1 MRWPLSV
8 VAFGFGSRRQDQ
20 ALLIDL
26 GVEPPIEASGRRHA
40 AFDRRRV
47 SLRWLLG
54 TVLTGIAGAG
64 LIGAAIYAALE
75 QDAVVPQQPDYV
87 ASAPVE
93 PASESGDGSHRADR
107 LVRTADVVS
116 DKQTFAAAV
125 TVPIGDKQVMRNR
138 NFTRVSTTLALAP
151 TGFADQVPDFNPLK
165 LLTAD
170 EQAPSDTPV
179 DPGPALDESDM
190 SFMVQDLSTAD
201 PARFSGA
208 LGKDEVQA
216 QASEFLRNAAVGTDK
231 IGTLPAQMLL
241 MRTSRASLNFAGTL
255 GYAAPE
261 TPLSNPFSSIE
272 VKMVPE
278 NVTMVQQSV
287 RSHDGPDSTE
297 RLVVLHH
304 GETLEGVLQA
314 NGATPAAVRGIV
326 TAFGARRGE
335 SPVAEGRRLRL
346 LTVGGSDKAPG
357 QIVRVSVYADETLE
371 STVALEDAG
380 DYVQV
385 SRVEAKPTLA
395 PSKRKDDDDEDDD
408 DAGGMRLYQS
418 LYETAL
424 KQSIPKPVI
433 DDLVRI
439 FGNDVDF
446 QRSVSAGDTFDCFY
460 ANGDAEA
467 HDELLYA
474 SVTVHNESFRYYR
487 FQDPGDGSVDFF
499 DENGR
504 STRKFLIRKPVP
516 VGEVTSGFGMRF
528 HPVLGYSRPHTGVD
542 WGAPVGTPILAS
554 GSGVLLT
561 VERSSSYGNHI
572 EIQHPNGYVTTYSHM
587 SGFARGMA
595 DGVHVRQ
602 GQVIGYLGQTGLATG
617 PHLHYE
623 VIVNGHFVD
632 PMRVKLART
641 REMDGKMLAGFR
653 REHDRINALMASAPN
668 AMPDLA
674 THAAAN

>member
-1 MRWPLSV
+1 MSV
-8 VAFGFGSRRQDQ
+8 MAFRSGLQDH

-47 SLRWLLG
+47 SLRWLFG
-54 TVLTGIAGAG
+54 TVLTGLAGAG
-64 LIGAAIYAALE
+64 LIGSAIYAALD
-75 QDAVVPQQPDYV
+75 QNAVAPQQPDYV
-87 ASAPVE
+87 ASAPAA
-93 PASESGDGSHRADR
+93 PASDASEGLRRADR

-116 DKQTFAAAV
+116 DKQTFAAPITVAV
-125 TVPIGDKQVMRNR
+125 GDKQVMRTR
-138 NFTRVSTTLALAP
+138 NFTRVSTTLTLAP

-165 LLTAD
+165 LLAGD
-170 EQAPSDTPV
+170 EQAPSDAPV
-179 DPGPALDESDM
+179 DPGPALDDSDM
-190 SFMVQDLSTAD
+190 SFTVQDLSAAD
-201 PARFSGA
+201 PARFSGG

-216 QASEFLRNAAVGTDK
+216 QVSEFLRNADSGADK
-231 IGTLPAQMLL
+231 LGALAAQMLL

-261 TPLSNPFSSIE
+261 NPLANPFSSIE

-278 NVTMVQQSV
+278 NVTVVQQST
-287 RSHDGPDSTE
+287 RNHDGPDTTE

-304 GETLEGVLQA
+304 GETLESVLRA
-314 NGATPAAVRGIV
+314 NGADPATVRGIV

-346 LTVGGSDKAPG
+346 LTAGGSSKAPG
-357 QIVRVSVYADETLE
+357 QIVRISVYADETLE

-385 SRVEAKPTLA
+385 SRVEAKPTIV
-395 PSKRKDDDDEDDD
+395 PTKRKDDDDEEDDD
-408 DAGGMRLYQS
+408 DGSGMRLYQS

-424 KQSIPKPVI
+424 KQSVPKPII

-460 ANGDAEA
+460 ADGDAES

-474 SVTVHNESFRYYR
+474 AVTVHNESFRYYR
-487 FQDPGDGSVDFF
+487 FQDPGDGGVDFF

-542 WGAPVGTPILAS
+542 WGAPVGTPILAA

-641 REMDGKMLAGFR
+641 REMDSKMLANFKK
-653 REHDRINALMASAPN
+653 EHDRINALMASAPN

-674 THAAAN
+674 THAAAAN

>member
-1 MRWPLSV
+1 M
-8 VAFGFGSRRQDQ
+8 
-20 ALLIDL
+20 LLIDL

-47 SLRWLLG
+47 SLRWMFG
-54 TVLTGIAGAG
+54 TILTGLVGGG
-64 LIGAAIYAALE
+64 LIGLAIYASLE
-75 QDAVVPQQPDYV
+75 QNAIAPRQPDFV
-87 ASAPVE
+87 ASVPVE
-93 PASESGDGSHRADR
+93 PASGPDDGPRRADR
-107 LVRTADVVS
+107 LIKNADIVA
-116 DKQTFAAAV
+116 DKQTFSAPV
-125 TVPIGDKQVMRNR
+125 TVAVGDKQVMRTQS
-138 NFTRVSTTLALAP
+138 FTRVSTTLALAP
-151 TGFADQVPDFNPLK
+151 TGFADQVPDFNPMK
-165 LLTAD
+165 LLAGND
-170 EQAPSDTPV
+170 QSPAEGPI
-179 DPGPALDESDM
+179 DPGPALDDSDM
-190 SFMVQDLSTAD
+190 SFTVKDLSTAD
-201 PARFSGA
+201 PSHFSGG
-208 LGKDEVQA
+208 LGKEEVQA
-216 QASEFLRNAAVGTDK
+216 QVSEFLRGAESPSDK
-231 IGTLPAQMLL
+231 LTMLPAQMLL

-255 GYAAPE
+255 GFAAPE
-261 TPLSNPFSSIE
+261 NPLANPFSSIE

-278 NVTMVQQSV
+278 NVTVVQQSM
-287 RSHDGPDSTE
+287 RGHEGADTAE
-297 RLVVLHH
+297 RLVVLRH

-314 NGATPAAVRGIV
+314 NGADAAAVRGIV

-335 SPVAEGRRLRL
+335 APVAEGRRLRL
-346 LTVGGSDKAPG
+346 LIVGRSGKSAG
-357 QIVRVSVYADETLE
+357 QIARVAVYADETLE
-371 STVALEDAG
+371 TTVALEDSG

-385 SRVEAKPTLA
+385 SRLEAKPVVA
-395 PSKRKDDDDEDDD
+395 AKPKDDDDEDD

-424 KQSIPKPVI
+424 KQGIPKPII

-446 QRSVSAGDTFDCFY
+446 QRSVSAGDTLDCFY
-460 ANGDAEA
+460 ADADQDS
-467 HDELLYA
+467 HDELLFA
-474 SVTVHNESFRYYR
+474 SVTVHNESYRYYR
-487 FQDPGDGSVDFF
+487 FQDPEGSVDYF

-504 STRKFLIRKPVP
+504 ATQKFLIRKPVP

-542 WGAPVGTPILAS
+542 WGAPIGTPILAA

-595 DGVHVRQ
+595 DGTHVRQ

-641 REMDGKMLAGFR
+641 REMDGKMMTSFKK
-653 REHDRINALMASAPN
+653 EHDRINALMASAPN
-668 AMPDLA
+668 AMPDLG

>member
-1 MRWPLSV
+1 MAS
-8 VAFGFGSRRQDQ
+8 GSGIRRQDQ

-47 SLRWLLG
+47 SIRWLLG
-54 TVLTGIAGAG
+54 TVLTGVAGAS
-64 LIGAAIYAALE
+64 LIGFAVYAALE
-75 QDAVVPQQPDYV
+75 QSAVAPQQPDYV
-87 ASAPVE
+87 ASA
-93 PASESGDGSHRADR
+93 ANESAGGSGEGSRRGDR
-107 LVRTADVVS
+107 LVRTADIVA
-116 DKQTFAAAV
+116 DKQTFAAPV
-125 TVPIGDKQVMRNR
+125 TVSAGDKQVMRTQ
-138 NFTRVSTTLALAP
+138 NFTRVSTTLTLAP

-165 LLTAD
+165 LLASD
-170 EQAPSDTPV
+170 EQAPGDAPF
-179 DPGPALDESDM
+179 DPGPALDDGDM
-190 SFMVQDLSTAD
+190 SFTVQDLAAAD
-201 PARFSGA
+201 PARFNGA

-216 QASEFLRNAAVGTDK
+216 QVSEFLRNAEAGNERFSA
-231 IGTLPAQMLL
+231 LPAQMLL
-241 MRTSRASLNFAGTL
+241 MHTSRASLNFAGTL

-261 TPLSNPFSSIE
+261 NPLANPFSSIE

-278 NVTMVQQSV
+278 NVTVVQQSN
-287 RSHDGPDSTE
+287 RSHDGRDSAE

-304 GETLEGVLQA
+304 NETLDSVLQA
-314 NGATPAAVRGIV
+314 NGASPATARAIA
-326 TAFGARRGE
+326 TAFGAKRGE

-346 LTVGGSDKAPG
+346 LTVGGTGKTPG

-371 STVALEDAG
+371 STVSLEDAG

-395 PSKRKDDDDEDDD
+395 PSRRKDDEDDEDDD
-408 DAGGMRLYQS
+408 ADGMRLYQS

-424 KQSIPKPVI
+424 KQNIPKLVI

-446 QRSVSAGDTFDCFY
+446 QRSVSAGDTLDCFY
-460 ANGDAEA
+460 AQGDGDT

-474 SVTVHNESFRYYR
+474 SVTVHNESYRYFR

-542 WGAPVGTPILAS
+542 WGAPVGTPILSA

-595 DGVHVRQ
+595 AGVHVRQ

-641 REMDGKMLAGFR
+641 REMDGKMLASFK